1 MPSHPSIIRRA
12 TAVGAWLPLLA
23 ACASAQTPEPPV
35 PPSAPDAPA
44 PPRPPR
50 AARAGRG
57 ITIFPGGWR
66 SAASY
71 LGITPR
77 SGSGPADTLG
87 LLVAEVDDDTPAD
100 KAGITP
106 GTRLVSADGIDLR
119 LDPADL
125 DDPAAEAL
133 PESRLR
139 RLLGRKEP
147 GDTIT
152 LVMLQNGKRVTARVA
167 LAESDLTRMVRG
179 VSTARGRRVLG
190 VSFAERGSMRDTA
203 GLLITGIT
211 AGGAADKAGIAEG
224 DRLVSI
230 DGIDLRVPAADAG
243 TPEGA
248 QARVAR
254 LRRALNAAKDSAP
267 VRLEVLTDGRR
278 RTISV
283 TPTREPGLNIN
294 INGFEGLADEIRN
307 GVRRGMTFQW
317 DGDDWRAQGDAMRA
331 RGAEMRLQGEE
342 MRRTAQEQRRA
353 IAEGRRDMA
362 RAQRD
367 MARGEFSGER
377 DVEIITDI
385 SSDADESERGNRR
398 TVRGNTIR
406 GRTDGATLVL
416 DGLSL
421 AVVDRDF
428 SAQFG
433 AGAQEG
439 ALVVR
444 IRGDWEPLR
453 VGDVLLSVGPRR
465 VRDGKW
471 LDVDFDRSRDQTV
484 EVIRNG
490 RLDVLT
496 LKARR

>member
-1 MPSHPSIIRRA
+1 MPSHPSFIRRA
-12 TAVGAWLPLLA
+12 AAVSAWLPLLA

-35 PPSAPDAPA
+35 PPSTPDAPA

-57 ITIFPGGWR
+57 LTIFPGGWR
-66 SAASY
+66 SAGSF

-119 LDPADL
+119 LDAADL

-133 PESRLR
+133 PENRLR

-167 LAESDLTRMVRG
+167 LAEPDLTRMMRS

-254 LRRALNAAKDSAP
+254 LRRTLNAVKDSAP

-294 INGFEGLADEIRN
+294 INGFEGIADEIRN

-317 DGDDWRAQGDAMRA
+317 DGEAMRAEGDAMRV
-331 RGAEMRLQGEE
+331 QGEAL
-342 MRRTAQEQRRA
+342 RRATQEQRRA
-353 IAEGRRDMA
+353 IAEGRREIA

-453 VGDVLLSVGPRR
+453 VGDVLLSVGTRR

-471 LDVDFDRSRDQTV
+471 LDVAFDRSRDQTV